1 MVSYDNSPV
10 CKANGNWDLTE
21 DYQLNSIFALIGFV
35 VADTVIIKILQLL
48 LNLLHKFVGMSSS

>member
-1 MVSYDNSPV
+1 MVSQDNSPV

-21 DYQLNSIFALIGFV
+21 DNQLNSILALIGFV